1 MNKVWFI
8 TGAGRGIGAH
18 IVDAALA
25 QGDQVVASGRT
36 QSQLQERF
44 GDADPA
50 RLLLVELDVAVEA
63 QALPAVEA
71 AVARFGRIDVLVNN
85 AAYGQLGNLEEVP
98 MADIARQFAVNVYG
112 PMHML
117 QAALPGMRRRRA
129 GHVINISSV
138 GGLVGFNGASVY
150 CATKYAIEG
159 LSASLALELQPFG
172 IHVTVVEPGFFRTE
186 FLDQSSVRY
195 GARAIDDYAALGSV
209 EDAYSPYRGK
219 QLGDPAR
226 LAAAIVRLAAMDAP
240 PTQFLAGSDAVAMT
254 GAALDARR
262 AGLREW
268 QALSESTDHTA

>member
-36 QSQLQERF
+36 LSQLQERF
-44 GDADPA
+44 GDVDPA

-172 IHVTVVEPGFFRTE
+172 IHVTTVEPGFFRTE

-195 GARAIDDYAALGSV
+195 GARTIDDYAALGSV

-219 QLGDPAR
+219 QVGDPAR
-226 LAAAIVRLAAMDAP
+226 LAAAIIRLAAMDAP

-268 QALSESTDHTA
+268 QDLSESTDHTA

>member
-18 IVDAALA
+18 IVLAALA

-36 QSQLQERF
+36 LSQLQERF

-50 RLLLVELDVAVEA
+50 RLLLVELDVAVEEE
-63 QALPAVEA
+63 ALPAVEA

-85 AAYGQLGNLEEVP
+85 AAYGQMGNLEEVP

-112 PMHML
+112 PVHML

-159 LSASLALELQPFG
+159 LSASLALELEPFG
-172 IHVTVVEPGFFRTE
+172 IHVTAVEPGFFRTE

-226 LAAAIVRLAAMDAP
+226 LAAAIVRLAGMDTP

>member
-36 QSQLQERF
+36 LSQLQERF

-117 QAALPGMRRRRA
+117 QAALPGMRSRRA
-129 GHVINISSV
+129 GHVINIGSV
-138 GGLVGFNGASVY
+138 AGLVGFNGASVY

-159 LSASLALELQPFG
+159 LSASLALELHPFG
-172 IHVTVVEPGFFRTE
+172 VHVTAVEPGFFRTD
-186 FLDQSSVRY
+186 FLEQSSVRY